1 MKAYQPPSP
10 SRGGVLADRIGNFR
24 RSPPAPRSD
33 RHSITESPT
42 QFWWQ
47 NGANSPRQT
56 SNELPKKRAL
66 FPVHV
71 VEYTTEGV
79 RNRAH
84 PALNAKAAPVAAL
97 ESKQTASDSISLHSK
112 GTAIQALQRLAASN
126 PKLYKALLGMKKDSH
141 GCISTATLMQ
151 VQAAMEGA
159 ASAANSRSTS
169 HAASRAHSPDLFAGR
184 QDHADSSG
192 SPACSPAG
200 SDVADSEPCAEAEHS
215 SNYPEQT
222 GSREVRSPD
231 SRASA
236 VHSSLDHSPVSGQ
249 CELQHDAGAIS
260 EQIPAHMHGSTQSRE
275 LSGSQ
280 HSSIQTSLAASKE
293 GLMPTGTAA
302 AATAGLPAAHSGVAV
317 AASPPASPADSAE
330 SHHVKQHISSSVRQS
345 PEWQSSSFAH
355 ASVSSPFASIHS
367 SSPDRN
373 MLGRNSLD
381 STGPLHAY
389 QQDNF
394 ADISISAAQSLDG
407 LLSEAAHQ
415 TSSETLPQDS
425 FLFHA
430 TDECSAQDLEHL
442 PSVALVQSV
451 ETVPRKHTPARNHTA
466 AQREVQELPQHV
478 MILGEPE
485 PHAQASLPDLPAQSD
500 AESVSA
506 SGDLSSGGVVADAH
520 TVAGSAHMPDS
531 AINDDAVILSAD
543 ADGAT
548 SASQSSSTRLGST
561 PAEEPL
567 PVASQKVRV
576 QSEKA
581 VVSLTAAPALLPLPV
596 AAATAAQLEA
606 MNMPDAQSA
615 SSQHHQDAQ
624 LSEAESVSPAASD
637 SGSVLGDNRSIQA
650 STHASDYESS
660 SCAATSLH
668 AAVLK
673 VDSAELPSKKASPE
687 YQVLQTDGLL
697 GGSGRAADEGSMA
710 SLFVQ
715 VQQLQTAVTA
725 LTCQPHLDGDEQS
738 GEEDDWDHGMD
749 GSGIR
754 VEELSQT
761 ARQVSRQLDK
771 ALRDF
776 LSQMRSP
783 SPDNDP
789 EDQLDSFEP
798 EMKSSA
804 PAKSPVRPPAMATVS
819 LGRAASSRA
828 GQRQQHA
835 RAAASKHQSS
845 SRYSPPAAVTA
856 AHVAVNQLSNATM
869 PASASM
875 TQASPAQPSVSL
887 DQPVQNS
894 QPPEQ
899 NSWPVPAAAQATRHA
914 VGPFQTVESR
924 HDAAQ
929 QTVTAAESRTPVK
942 AQELLTDDQSTQT
955 PRAHAS
961 PRRLSRAPPGRD
973 PLWPLAS
980 QAGLW
985 EGLPAH
991 ERANDSPSGVLFAS
1005 ADMPGLFA
1013 PFSPEV
1019 QHPGSGLTQ
1028 LAKQNQRVN
1037 NEMAHAPEQQSE
1049 QLLRHWQLDT
1059 QRQMASQQQQPLLS
1073 DQTPLLGQL
1082 LQQRQGNIYDCG
1094 QLPQQQGQV
1103 PASEQLLRQLS
1114 SQGFSEGPQLPTHH
1128 LGHDPSDHIPTSL
1141 PPASSL
1147 PAPSRAAHAVAA
1159 AADAITR
1166 QAAEATAV
1174 CEKTAAAPLHGAQG
1188 HHDAAVPAQITT
1200 RNVAA
1205 AVDVMQQ
1212 QQSAGSDAHPSA
1224 AYSARP
1230 PLPLHGPHLAMGE
1243 PYYHASS
1250 HAAISGSLP
1259 QAYGRPPHGY
1269 GRPPAVPSSSWF
1281 AAAQEG
1287 QEWLPGGGGPS
1298 HVMPRHPPIMTS
1310 MSQMQRLRDAGAPEV
1325 AAPGSGLLPPNALGQ
1340 PAHVLTQQHRSRR
1353 APGQLFGQADA
1364 YKQSKAAAVSQSR
1377 GYMHRQ
1383 QHHAYAQPIMCQAMC
1398 SDRQYPVPQS
1408 PYIGPLPAVHH
1419 QQHMYQSGQ
1428 QVNAGPKQQYVSSSP
1443 VPPPRQSIGGLRP
1456 SSMY

>member
-567 PVASQKVRV
+567 PVASQKV
-576 QSEKA
+576 
-581 VVSLTAAPALLPLPV
+581 
-596 AAATAAQLEA
+596 
-606 MNMPDAQSA
+606 
-615 SSQHHQDAQ
+615 
-624 LSEAESVSPAASD
+624 
-637 SGSVLGDNRSIQA
+637 
-650 STHASDYESS
+650 
-660 SCAATSLH
+660 
-668 AAVLK
+668 
-673 VDSAELPSKKASPE
+673 DSAELPSKKASPE

-725 LTCQPHLDGDEQS
+725 LTCQPHLVSEAASSSVLSAAPYVTGSMQGRSCLGPELLSQLAGLSLDAAELERNHPQCAPLPTSAQDGDEQS